1 MIDAHFLRQSILN
14 PRLYGIESPVFLSE
28 ERDTRPK
35 CHGILVEE
43 VCAVKVLLNFLKS
56 YNRLEMGSKGE
67 VFQDCG
73 EVFREIFPN
82 LEAC

>member
-1 MIDAHFLRQSILN
+1 MN
-14 PRLYGIESPVFLSE
+14 PRLYGIESLVFLSE
-28 ERDTRPK
+28 ERGTRPK

-43 VCAVKVLLNFLKS
+43 VCAVKVLLN
-56 YNRLEMGSKGE
+56 NRLEMGSKGE